1 MAIFG
6 LLTGFGGKY
15 DMNIPNRITV
25 SRILLIPIFLI
36 VMLAPF
42 KWGHMHF
49 LGAYMPVTH
58 FIGALIFIIASTT
71 DWVDGHYA
79 RKHNLVT
86 NMGKFLDPLA
96 DKLLVSAALIV
107 LVELGY
113 AASWIVIII
122 ISREFA
128 VTGLRL
134 LLAGEGEVV
143 AANMLGKVKTWTQ
156 IIAISALLLHNIIFE
171 PISFPF
177 DTVALWVA
185 MIFTIWSGWD
195 YFAKNMHVFKNSK

>member
-1 MAIFG
+1 
-6 LLTGFGGKY
+6 
-15 DMNIPNRITV
+15 MNIPNRITV
-25 SRILLIPIFLI
+25 SRIFLIPIFMI
-36 VMLAPF
+36 VMLVPF
-42 KWGHMHF
+42 DWGQMSF
-49 LGAYMPVTH
+49 LGADMPVTH
-58 FIGALIFIIASTT
+58 FVGALIFILASTT

-79 RKHNLVT
+79 RKYNLVT

-113 AASWIVIII
+113 APSWIVIII

-143 AANMLGKVKTWTQ
+143 AANMLGKIKTWTQ
-156 IIAISALLLHNIIFE
+156 IIAISALLLHNIIFAL
-171 PISFPF
+171 IPF
-177 DTVALWVA
+177 RFDILALWVA
-185 MIFTIWSGWD
+185 MFFTIWSGWD
-195 YFAKNMHVFKNSK
+195 YFAKNSHVLKNSK